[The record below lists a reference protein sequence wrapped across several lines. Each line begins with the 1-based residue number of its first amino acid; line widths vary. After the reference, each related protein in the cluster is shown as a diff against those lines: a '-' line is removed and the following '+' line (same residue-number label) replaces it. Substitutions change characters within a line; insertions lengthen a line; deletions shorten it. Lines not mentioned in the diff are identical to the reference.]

1 MAIDPRHVGRRYG
14 PFRNTVCAD
23 QIRAFAVA
31 VSGGVPGYFGT
42 ARGDPH
48 PWSVDEEA
56 ARRSPHG
63 ALVAPPTFGVT
74 FAMKPFALACSD
86 PELGLDL
93 LRLLHAEQFWGHD
106 AFLDYVDRWMY
117 EDDAAFVKTIKEA
130 TGRDHNHDWSRQGQA
145 WDAFVN
151 EMWAKHRP
159 ALPAPTNGWQQPHDD
174 TYYRAAIE
182 KSQTPAGGKDKK

>member
-1 MAIDPRHVGRRYG
+1 MPIDPRHVGRRYG
-14 PFRNTVCAD
+14 PFRNTVCAE

-31 VSGGVPGYFGT
+31 VSGGVPGHFGT

-86 PELGLDL
+86 PDLGLDL
-93 LRLLHAEQFWGHD
+93 LRLLHAEQEFEHGAPVRPGD
-106 AFLDYVDRWMY
+106 ELTTVGEIVEVRSRGPLDFLTVRSETVNHSGERVLVARWT
-117 EDDAAFVKTIKEA
+117 AVIR
-130 TGRDHNHDWSRQGQA
+130 G
-145 WDAFVN
+145 
-151 EMWAKHRP
+151 
-159 ALPAPTNGWQQPHDD
+159 
-174 TYYRAAIE
+174 
-182 KSQTPAGGKDKK
+182 